1 MHIDS
6 LYSQANKTFHIS
18 SSNFN
23 SIEILLNGTH
33 NKSEIGFMVNREEDE
48 KCIDLSKYIFKQK
61 LQELMFKYSNRTY
74 VTVIQEFKDLYENL
88 KLYMEDY
95 QDDEFLVKLHDDI
108 VVILSSSNT
117 MYGQMFCNALRHSNA
132 KEQVYNVRNVPRG
145 YGGCFEDCDT
155 FGVSRG
161 GGGGGHTMAHP
172 QYRTLSDDTCNRQY
186 STPKQMEM
194 MRGCSAPMPQR
205 NDIFTFQNISDSQNV
220 SASDSEDDNAYE
232 DVTV

>member
-1 MHIDS
+1 VD
-6 LYSQANKTFHIS
+6 
-18 SSNFN
+18 
-23 SIEILLNGTH
+23 
-33 NKSEIGFMVNREEDE
+33 REDE

-61 LQELMFKYSNRTY
+61 LQELMYKYSNRTY

-95 QDDEFLVKLHDDI
+95 KDDEFLVKLHDDI

-132 KEQVYNVRNVPRG
+132 KEQVYNVRNVPKMG
-145 YGGCFEDCDT
+145 FMDFEDCD

-161 GGGGGHTMAHP
+161 GGGHTMGHE
-172 QYRTLSDDTCNRQY
+172 QYRTLSDDICNRQY

-205 NDIFTFQNISDSQNV
+205 KDIFTFQNVNDCENVNDGENVNDSQNV
-220 SASDSEDDNAYE
+220 SDGENEENDDNKDADSQNE
-232 DVTV
+232 FVTPRSYRSFNT